1 MTNRVGSRN
10 VGQYALRDGYG
21 DRVTS
26 TAPREHEAGP
36 ARGACPSVHAPF
48 LELDGALVRIRLP
61 GGWLTARA
69 ARTLA
74 GLAAEV
80 GAGPFELTNRANLQ
94 LRGLPDGAVPVV
106 RDALVT
112 AGIVPADAGAD
123 ERRNVLASPTAG
135 VDADELVDTRPLVS
149 AVADR
154 LVSTRCSGLSPKFG
168 VLFDGGGAVHVRG
181 RKHDVAFGALRG
193 ADGAVRY
200 EVRFAE
206 PLPLAHRPDEMVSTV
221 EPERVLEVVDAAIAG
236 WRTSSA
242 LERRSGSD
250 LAVPTRAASVSAVG
264 VQPQKQPGRV
274 WVGAVPLLGRLDV
287 EMLTGLAD
295 LATRAGDGE
304 LRITPWRAVVLTGVA
319 EVDAAVV
326 VGACERLGFVC
337 DAAHPANVVVACAGA
352 RGCAAGFV
360 DTQADAR
367 SIVDRL
373 VAVPVSQR
381 PQSIHVS
388 GCDKGCARPQ
398 PAELSLVGGP
408 VDGAYD
414 VYIEQPESDGRF
426 GVRVETGLDPQ
437 RAIDVATGGPL
448 P

>member
-1 MTNRVGSRN
+1 MPYVT
-10 VGQYALRDGYG
+10 GYG
-21 DRVTS
+21 GRVTATGS
-26 TAPREHEAGP
+26 PPLEAGF

-48 LELDGALVRIRLP
+48 QELDGALVRIRLP
-61 GGWLTARA
+61 GGRLTAGA
-69 ARTLA
+69 ARVLA
-74 GLAAEV
+74 GLAAEA
-80 GAGPFELTNRANLQ
+80 GAGPFELTNRANVQ

-112 AGIVPADAGAD
+112 AGIVPSDAGAD

-135 VDADELVDTRPLVS
+135 VDAHELVDTRQLVS

-154 LVSTRCSGLSPKFG
+154 LAAARCSGLSPKFG
-168 VLFDGGGAVHVRG
+168 VLVDGGGAVHVRG
-181 RKHDVAFGALRG
+181 RKHDVAFGARRG

-206 PLPLAHRPDEMVSTV
+206 PLPLAHRPDETVSTV
-221 EPERVLEVVDAAIAG
+221 EPERVLEVIDAAIAG
-236 WRTSSA
+236 QRASFA

-250 LAVPTRAASVSAVG
+250 RAAPTPAASASAVG

-287 EMLTGLAD
+287 AMLAGLAD

-304 LRITPWRAVVLTGVA
+304 LRITPWRGVVLTGVA
-319 EVDAAVV
+319 EANAALV

-337 DAAHPANVVVACAGA
+337 DAAHPANLVVACAGA

-373 VAVPVSQR
+373 AAVPASRR
-381 PQSIHVS
+381 PGSIHVS

-414 VYIEQPESDGRF
+414 VYVEQPESEGRF
-426 GVRVETGLDPQ
+426 GVRVETGLDPR
-437 RAIDVATGGPL
+437 RAIDVAARGQL